1 MVKTIKLL
9 YTLPLNAFALVS
21 DKMNNVYLININK
34 ITINNLFNNS
44 DLIKEYL
51 KLSNNKIKN
60 YLFESFDLI
69 IEEKYTVNVNQKTL
83 ERVKNFFK

>member
-1 MVKTIKLL
+1 
-9 YTLPLNAFALVS
+9 
-21 DKMNNVYLININK
+21 MNNVYLININK

>member
-1 MVKTIKLL
+1 M
-9 YTLPLNAFALVS
+9 PLNHFTLVT
-21 DKMNNVYLININK
+21 DKEDQVYLVNIREIKIND
-34 ITINNLFNNS
+34 LFNNS

-51 KLSNNKIKN
+51 NFSNNKIKN

-69 IEEKYTVNVNQKTL
+69 IEEKYTVNVNKKTL